1 MPPRLP
7 LRLKALS
14 CDPLPSAS
22 ASVAAAPSVSA
33 IPAFLLPFL
42 HHQPQYPQ
50 RRHASILTSLSDR
63 PGAYNR
69 KIRRGRGPASGKGGK
84 SGRGSDGQKQ
94 HGKVPEGFNGGQTPE
109 HIVHGKYGFINQFA
123 NDMSPVNLDKIQSW
137 IDQGRLDAS
146 RPITLKE
153 LSASRLLGQI
163 KDGVKLLG
171 NGASELKTPIHIVV
185 SRASQSAIAAVE
197 ALGGTVTTR
206 FYTAQA
212 IRRIKAGSTHPFVSM
227 RWDTVALNNPHLAV
241 EGAEAIENRVKAM
254 GFQYRLPDPSS
265 RKDLEY
271 YRDAKHRGYLSHT
284 VKEGEMA
291 SLYFKEP
298 LSEEQLKAL
307 KRESARGGRAAK
319 RKEGDKLW

>member
-7 LRLKALS
+7 LRLSPPKILRSSIIIPTPANANSSIPALF
-14 CDPLPSAS
+14 LPSLVTQS
-22 ASVAAAPSVSA
+22 QT
-33 IPAFLLPFL
+33 
-42 HHQPQYPQ
+42 HHQ
-50 RRHASILTSLSDR
+50 RRYASILTSLSDR
-63 PGAYNR
+63 PGAYNK

-94 HGKVPEGFNGGQTPE
+94 HSKVPAGFNGGQTPE
-109 HIVHGKYGFINQFA
+109 HIVHGKYGFKNLFA
-123 NDMSPVNLDKIQSW
+123 NEMSPINLDKIQSW
-137 IDQGRLDAS
+137 IDQGRLDPS

-153 LSASRLLGQI
+153 LCSSRVLGRV

-212 IRRIKAGSTHPFVSM
+212 IRRIKSSQTHPFLSL
-227 RWDTVALNNPHLAV
+227 RWDPVALKNPNLAV
-241 EGAEAIENRVKAM
+241 EGSELVENRARGM
-254 GFQYRLPDPSS
+254 GFPYRLPDPSS
-265 RKDLEY
+265 RKELEY
-271 YRDAKHRGYLSHT
+271 YRDAKHRGYLSHL
-284 VKEGEMA
+284 VKGGESA
-291 SLYFKEP
+291 SLYFKP
-298 LSEEQLKAL
+298 PITEEELKAL

>member
-1 MPPRLP
+1 MPPRLS
-7 LRLKALS
+7 LRPKHSALDTFLS
-14 CDPLPSAS
+14 TTSSAS
-22 ASVAAAPSVSA
+22 

-42 HHQPQYPQ
+42 HNTTQPSSQ

-63 PGAYNR
+63 PGAYNK

-94 HGKVPEGFNGGQTPE
+94 HGKVPAGFNGGQTPE
-109 HIVHGKYGFINQFA
+109 HIVHGKYGFVNQFA
-123 NDMSPVNLDKIQSW
+123 NEMSPVNLDKIQSW

-146 RPITLKE
+146 QPITLKE
-153 LSASRLLGQI
+153 LSTAGVVGRI

-171 NGASELKTPIHIVV
+171 NGASEFKTPIHIVV

-206 FYTAQA
+206 FYTEQA
-212 IRRIKAGSTHPFVSM
+212 IRRIKAGTTHPYVSM
-227 RWDTVALNNPHLAV
+227 RWDPVALNNPHLVV
-241 EGAEAIENRVKAM
+241 EGAENMENRVRAM
-254 GFQYRLPDPSS
+254 GKQYRLPDPSS
-265 RKDLEY
+265 RKDMEY
-271 YRDAKHRGYLSHT
+271 YRDAKHRGYLSHM

-291 SLYFKEP
+291 SLYFKTP
-298 LSEEQLKAL
+298 LSEAEIKAL